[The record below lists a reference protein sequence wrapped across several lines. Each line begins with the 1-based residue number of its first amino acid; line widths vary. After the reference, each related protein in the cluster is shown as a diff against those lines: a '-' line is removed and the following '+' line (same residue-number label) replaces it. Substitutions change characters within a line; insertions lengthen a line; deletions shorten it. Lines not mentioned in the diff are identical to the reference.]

1 MYRSSRCFRCESPET
16 ILRNSFKFVIPCE
29 AANVLVP
36 LTPLF
41 VLGAPARSQVRTN
54 RRQIT
59 RSNRETVWNAHCV
72 AHLNAVHISSS
83 APTCWSSTHL
93 LTACLSREPMRRL
106 QKATHAVIHLTNT
119 RVVINQSCVT
129 GEGSMSSPRAAHISH
144 SHHFYQT
151 GYTMPRSYLAL
162 SQQIPLLS
170 RALMLGP
177 SLPNTE
183 LIRLVIIRHLP
194 SQLFLREGVEDMWK
208 LRDEKQLTSSTH
220 ITRLGWMI
228 SLAASL
234 LSFWRLPLEFAISTH
249 SSFTAVAKNF

>member
-1 MYRSSRCFRCESPET
+1 MYHLRRYLSLERQHVFKCGRIGDRLHDRIGRLYGTPTAGTLERRSHIFVGANILEFDASPD
-16 ILRNSFKFVIPCE
+16 
-29 AANVLVP
+29 
-36 LTPLF
+36 
-41 VLGAPARSQVRTN
+41 
-54 RRQIT
+54 
-59 RSNRETVWNAHCV
+59 
-72 AHLNAVHISSS
+72 
-83 APTCWSSTHL
+83 
-93 LTACLSREPMRRL
+93 ACLSREPMRRL

-234 LSFWRLPLEFAISTH
+234 LSVWRLPLEFAISTQ